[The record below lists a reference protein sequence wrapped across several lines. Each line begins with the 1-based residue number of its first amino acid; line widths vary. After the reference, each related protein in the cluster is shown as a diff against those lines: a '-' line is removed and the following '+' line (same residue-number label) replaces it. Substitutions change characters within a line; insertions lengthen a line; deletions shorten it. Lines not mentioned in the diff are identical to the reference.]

1 MQLNQCDFESQRRI
15 ISKLADSQSCIIVGR
30 CSDYVLRNHPKLFR
44 IFIYAPFEAR
54 YRNCIENLHMDE
66 AEAKKMITEVDKART
81 VYHLRYTKY
90 TPDDI
95 HHNELLIDSSI
106 LGIDGTAKYLSEFI
120 LQRLS
125 IS

>member
-81 VYHLRYTKY
+81 AYHLRYTKY

>member
-1 MQLNQCDFESQRRI
+1 
-15 ISKLADSQSCIIVGR
+15 
-30 CSDYVLRNHPKLFR
+30 
-44 IFIYAPFEAR
+44 
-54 YRNCIENLHMDE
+54 MDE